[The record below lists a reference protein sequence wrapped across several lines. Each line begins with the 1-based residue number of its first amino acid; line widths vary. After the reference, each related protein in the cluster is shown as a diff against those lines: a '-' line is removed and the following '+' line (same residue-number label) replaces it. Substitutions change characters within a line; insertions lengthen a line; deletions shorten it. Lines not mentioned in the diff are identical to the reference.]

1 MPKIDLETAPTGA
14 GSRYPAPHDV
24 PCQGR
29 RWLRLGDAAGLTK
42 IGINQ
47 VTLAPGVWSSQRHW
61 HAQEDEFVYVLQ
73 GVAVLVTD
81 SGETLLRAGDCA
93 GFPAG
98 SRDGH
103 MLRNDSSEA
112 VVFLVVS
119 NRDDADWG
127 EYPDLDM
134 RFTAGRYSGK
144 GGGFTRKDGSAF

>member
-1 MPKIDLETAPTGA
+1 MPKIDIDTAPA
-14 GSRYPAPHDV
+14 SSGSRYPAPHDV

-29 RWLRLGDAAGLTK
+29 HWQRLGDAAGLTK
-42 IGINQ
+42 IGINR

-103 MLRNDSSEA
+103 MLRNDSSED
-112 VVFLVVS
+112 VVFLVAS

-127 EYPDLDM
+127 EYSDIDM
-134 RFTAGRYSGK
+134 RFSAGRYSGK
-144 GGGFTRKDGSAF
+144 GSFTRKDGSSF